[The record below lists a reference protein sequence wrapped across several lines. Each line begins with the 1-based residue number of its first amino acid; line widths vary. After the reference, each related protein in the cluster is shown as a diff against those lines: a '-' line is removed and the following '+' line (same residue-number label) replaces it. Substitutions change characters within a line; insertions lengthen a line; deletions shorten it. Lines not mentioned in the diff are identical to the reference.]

1 MRSTRVGLFLILIPT
16 IGSAAFLVA
25 DWAQHTAPA
34 PAPKTLE
41 TQQQPPADAS
51 SDDSHSQAP
60 PQQHSTGEVI
70 GIPML
75 A

>member
-1 MRSTRVGLFLILIPT
+1 MRSTRVGLLLVLIPT

-34 PAPKTLE
+34 PPPKTLE
-41 TQQQPPADAS
+41 TQQPPADAS

-60 PQQHSTGEVI
+60 AQQEFTGEII

>member
-1 MRSTRVGLFLILIPT
+1 MRSSRVGLLLVLIPT
-16 IGSAAFLVA
+16 ISSAAFLLA
-25 DWAQHTAPA
+25 DWAEHSAPA

-41 TQQQPPADAS
+41 TEQPPADSS

-60 PQQHSTGEVI
+60 AQQPADGEVI
-70 GIPML
+70 GVPLL

>member
-1 MRSTRVGLFLILIPT
+1 
-16 IGSAAFLVA
+16 VA

-41 TQQQPPADAS
+41 IQQPPADATS
-51 SDDSHSQAP
+51 EGSHSQAP
-60 PQQHSTGEVI
+60 AHSPGEVI
-70 GIPML
+70 GVPML

>member
-1 MRSTRVGLFLILIPT
+1 MRSTRVGLLLVLIPT

-25 DWAQHTAPA
+25 DWAEQTAPP

-41 TQQQPPADAS
+41 TQQPPADAS
-51 SDDSHSQAP
+51 SDDSHTQAP
-60 PQQHSTGEVI
+60 SQQDSDGEVI

>member
-1 MRSTRVGLFLILIPT
+1 MRSTRVGLLLVLIPT
-16 IGSAAFLVA
+16 ISSAAFLVA
-25 DWAQHTAPA
+25 DWAQHTTPA

-41 TQQQPPADAS
+41 TQQPPADAT
-51 SDDSHSQAP
+51 SDDPHSQTP
-60 PQQHSTGEVI
+60 PQQQSDGEVI

>member
-1 MRSTRVGLFLILIPT
+1 MRSTRVGLLLVLIPT

-25 DWAQHTAPA
+25 DWAEHTSPP

-41 TQQQPPADAS
+41 IQQPPTDAS
-51 SDDSHSQAP
+51 SEDSHSQAP
-60 PQQHSTGEVI
+60 AHSDGEVI

>member
-1 MRSTRVGLFLILIPT
+1 MRSTRVGLLLVLIPT
-16 IGSAAFLVA
+16 ISSAAFLFA

-41 TQQQPPADAS
+41 ILPPPADAS
-51 SDDSHSQAP
+51 SEGSHSQAP
-60 PQQHSTGEVI
+60 VHSPGEVI
-70 GIPML
+70 GVPML

>member
-1 MRSTRVGLFLILIPT
+1 MRSTRVGLLLVLVPT

-41 TQQQPPADAS
+41 TQQPPADAS

>member
-1 MRSTRVGLFLILIPT
+1 LFLILIPT

-25 DWAQHTAPA
+25 DWAEHTAPA
-34 PAPKTLE
+34 PAPKLE
-41 TQQQPPADAS
+41 IQQPPADAS
-51 SDDSHSQAP
+51 SEGSHSQAP
-60 PQQHSTGEVI
+60 AHSPGEVI

>member
-1 MRSTRVGLFLILIPT
+1 MRSTRVGLLLVLIPT
-16 IGSAAFLVA
+16 IGSAAFHVA

-41 TQQQPPADAS
+41 TQQPPADAS
-51 SDDSHSQAP
+51 SDDTHTQAP
-60 PQQHSTGEVI
+60 SQQHSTGEVI

>member
-1 MRSTRVGLFLILIPT
+1 MRSTQVGLFLILIPT
-16 IGSAAFLVA
+16 IGSAALLVV

-41 TQQQPPADAS
+41 IQQPPADAS
-51 SDDSHSQAP
+51 SEGSHSQAP
-60 PQQHSTGEVI
+60 AHSPGEVI

>member
-1 MRSTRVGLFLILIPT
+1 MRSTRVGLLLILIPT
-16 IGSAAFLVA
+16 ISSAAFLFA
-25 DWAQHTAPA
+25 DWAQNSAPA

-41 TQQQPPADAS
+41 TQQPPADAS
-51 SDDSHSQAP
+51 SEDSHSQAP
-60 PQQHSTGEVI
+60 VHSSGEVI

>member
-1 MRSTRVGLFLILIPT
+1 MRSSRVGLLLVLIPT

-25 DWAQHTAPA
+25 DWAEHNPPA

-41 TQQQPPADAS
+41 IEQPPADAS
-51 SDDSHSQAP
+51 SDGSHSQTPA
-60 PQQHSTGEVI
+60 QQPADGEVI
-70 GIPML
+70 GVPLL

>member
-1 MRSTRVGLFLILIPT
+1 MRSTRVGLFLVLIPT

-25 DWAQHTAPA
+25 DWAQQTAPA
-34 PAPKTLE
+34 PTPKTLE
-41 TQQQPPADAS
+41 TKQPPADAS
-51 SDDSHSQAP
+51 SDDSHSQVPAN
-60 PQQHSTGEVI
+60 STGEVI

>member
-1 MRSTRVGLFLILIPT
+1 MRSTRVGLFLVLIPT

-25 DWAQHTAPA
+25 DWAQHTPAA

-41 TQQQPPADAS
+41 TQQPPADAS

-60 PQQHSTGEVI
+60 AHSPGEII
-70 GIPML
+70 GVPML